1 MLRAI
6 ANDGCV
12 PNPSRDA
19 RLRFMCCAWI
29 LFLIPANLSIGKAP
43 EPSASIPAPVLV
55 ELFTSEGCSTCPPAD
70 AMLEQMDKQPV
81 PGANLIVLSEHV
93 DYWNH
98 DGWRDPYSS
107 PSATERQ
114 NEYVRSLG
122 LKTAYTPQIIIDGTS
137 ELQRGDPQQTKQL
150 FEKVLAAPKIA
161 VRISSLRAEVNGSVV
176 RGHIEVDQNTG
187 RHNADLYVAV
197 ALDHVESQVS
207 AGENGGKRLSHVA
220 VVQELKRI
228 GKVEKGRSA
237 NQDFEFKLKAGAE
250 PASVRIVAFV
260 QEVGP
265 ARVVG
270 AAIGR
275 IGK

>member
-1 MLRAI
+1 MLPAI
-6 ANDGCV
+6 AKDGCV
-12 PNPSRDA
+12 PKTLRDA
-19 RLRFMCCAWI
+19 RLRFMSCAWI
-29 LFLIPANLSIGKAP
+29 LCLIAANLGIGKAP
-43 EPSASIPAPVLV
+43 EASASIPSPVLV

-81 PGANLIVLSEHV
+81 PGADLIVLSEHV

-137 ELQRGDPQQTKQL
+137 ELQRGDPHQAKQL
-150 FEKVLAAPKIA
+150 FERELAAPKIA
-161 VRISSLRAEVNGSVV
+161 VRITSLRAEVNGSVV
-176 RGHIEVDQNTG
+176 RGHIEVDENTG
-187 RHNADLYVAV
+187 KHNADLYVAV

-250 PASVRIVAFV
+250 PGNVRIVAFV

>member
-1 MLRAI
+1 MLQAI

-12 PNPSRDA
+12 PNHSRDA
-19 RLRFMCCAWI
+19 WLRFMGYAWI
-29 LFLIPANLSIGKAP
+29 LFLMVVNLSIGKAQV
-43 EPSASIPAPVLV
+43 PSASIPSPVLV
-55 ELFTSEGCSTCPPAD
+55 ELFPSEGCATCPPAD

-150 FEKVLAAPKIA
+150 FDKVLAAPKIA
-161 VRISSLRAEVNGSVV
+161 VRITSLRAEANGSVV
-176 RGHIEVDQNTG
+176 RGHIEVD
-187 RHNADLYVAV
+187 
-197 ALDHVESQVS
+197 
-207 AGENGGKRLSHVA
+207 
-220 VVQELKRI
+220 
-228 GKVEKGRSA
+228 
-237 NQDFEFKLKAGAE
+237 
-250 PASVRIVAFV
+250 
-260 QEVGP
+260 
-265 ARVVG
+265 
-270 AAIGR
+270 
-275 IGK
+275 

>member
-1 MLRAI
+1 MLQAI
-6 ANDGCV
+6 AKDGCV
-12 PNPSRDA
+12 PKTSRDA

-29 LFLIPANLSIGKAP
+29 LFLIAANLSIGR
-43 EPSASIPAPVLV
+43 EPSASIPSPVLV

-161 VRISSLRAEVNGSVV
+161 VRINSLRSEVNGSVV
-176 RGHIEVDQNTG
+176 RGHIEVDENTG
-187 RHNADLYVAV
+187 KHNADLYVAV

-250 PASVRIVAFV
+250 PGNVRIVAFV